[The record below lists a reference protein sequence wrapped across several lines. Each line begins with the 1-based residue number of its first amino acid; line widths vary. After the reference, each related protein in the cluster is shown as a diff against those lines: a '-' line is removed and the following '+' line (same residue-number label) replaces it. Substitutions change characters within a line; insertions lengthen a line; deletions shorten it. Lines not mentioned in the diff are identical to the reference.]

1 GVYTT
6 ASGRTINLSDAFD
19 HGRLSYV
26 THPAGA
32 TFFSYD
38 AAGRIMTRVQYEGAL
53 PATPPANGAAMR
65 AVDHGYAA
73 DGTLAQMR
81 YPSNRLVT
89 YLYGDDKRAPERVLL
104 SLDTSAPQRSFEL
117 VGDVAVDVD
126 GMATR
131 WSWRLPDD
139 SLGLVTITKDGLGR
153 IVTMVTR
160 TGQLELVRTLSYS
173 YDEDG
178 DVTEQLDTSYPSSL
192 PGGVDSVPHD
202 EHAYRDLLTRWY
214 GFVPW
219 AEGVA
224 SDVAVAEVDAL
235 GRRRRMTNRP
245 LAGGAEVEVSFA
257 YHPTFPERLTT
268 VRRLGSSPLP
278 SLSTVA
284 SFGYDGI
291 GQVTSVAYG
300 LARTQTLEY
309 GPRGNVV
316 VTTNASGTSEHVYA
330 DTMERWRRNG
340 PVFGFAERFRY
351 GIGGELID
359 DELSGRS
366 TRPPIA
372 AGKTSVRDE
381 FVYLG
386 GRKIAVVHSET
397 RLRTPQ
403 VAMLTTDRLGTVR
416 RMTTRDARALAHI
429 DTDAWGNGVTRDDR
443 SSPGVGQLPNVG
455 ERLPGQ
461 YADGG
466 RGFTPL
472 ENHWRFYLPWTA
484 GYLSPDAEYRAG
496 VSAAV
501 GPQAYA
507 YASARPLVNVDPT
520 GTVSFDRSSAVGLC
534 KLGKCDNYEPEPMR
548 TQGLVSA
555 EAPACKTWWSR
566 AFPAGP
572 SLREL
577 LWGTRPNVYFAPR
590 SLIGS
595 GGRTLGDQVVLAC
608 ERADCSTYEKAVV
621 SSNLLIHELVH
632 TAQHRNLI
640 FGFHL
645 ESDPIMGADAGFDA
659 CARFE

>member
-1 GVYTT
+1 
-6 ASGRTINLSDAFD
+6 
-19 HGRLSYV
+19 
-26 THPAGA
+26 
-32 TFFSYD
+32 
-38 AAGRIMTRVQYEGAL
+38 
-53 PATPPANGAAMR
+53 
-65 AVDHGYAA
+65 
-73 DGTLAQMR
+73 
-81 YPSNRLVT
+81 
-89 YLYGDDKRAPERVLL
+89 
-104 SLDTSAPQRSFEL
+104 
-117 VGDVAVDVD
+117 
-126 GMATR
+126 
-131 WSWRLPDD
+131 
-139 SLGLVTITKDGLGR
+139 
-153 IVTMVTR
+153 
-160 TGQLELVRTLSYS
+160 
-173 YDEDG
+173 
-178 DVTEQLDTSYPSSL
+178 
-192 PGGVDSVPHD
+192 
-202 EHAYRDLLTRWY
+202 
-214 GFVPW
+214 
-219 AEGVA
+219 
-224 SDVAVAEVDAL
+224 
-235 GRRRRMTNRP
+235 
-245 LAGGAEVEVSFA
+245 
-257 YHPTFPERLTT
+257 
-268 VRRLGSSPLP
+268 
-278 SLSTVA
+278 
-284 SFGYDGI
+284 
-291 GQVTSVAYG
+291 
-300 LARTQTLEY
+300 
-309 GPRGNVV
+309 
-316 VTTNASGTSEHVYA
+316 
-330 DTMERWRRNG
+330 
-340 PVFGFAERFRY
+340 
-351 GIGGELID
+351 
-359 DELSGRS
+359 
-366 TRPPIA
+366 
-372 AGKTSVRDE
+372 
-381 FVYLG
+381 
-386 GRKIAVVHSET
+386 
-397 RLRTPQ
+397 
-403 VAMLTTDRLGTVR
+403 MLTTDRLGTVR
-416 RMTTRDARALAHI
+416 RMITRDARPLAHI

-496 VSAAV
+496 VRAAV

-572 SLREL
+572 SLRDL

-595 GGRTLGDQVVLAC
+595 GGRTLGDHVVLAC